1 MIIITR
7 KYTEKVDGIAS
18 REERRTEYKV
28 FHDSDVTGVQRYL
41 NENKGQIE
49 FTKV

>member
-7 KYTEKVDGIAS
+7 KYTEKIGGVVS
-18 REERRTEYKV
+18 REEHRTEYKV
-28 FHDSDVTGVQRYL
+28 FHDADVIGVQRYL

-49 FTKV
+49 FTKL